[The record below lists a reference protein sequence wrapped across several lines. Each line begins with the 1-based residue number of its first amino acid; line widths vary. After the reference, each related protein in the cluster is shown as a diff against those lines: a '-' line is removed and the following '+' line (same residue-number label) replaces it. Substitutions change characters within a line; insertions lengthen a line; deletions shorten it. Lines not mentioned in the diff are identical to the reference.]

1 MRMELTMTRTRIAVS
16 LLAGLWLAC
25 STERAF
31 TRGEYTDPNEI
42 DLLSDEWAPSDLQLI
57 AKKVV
62 GDLQASPA
70 FATIA
75 GQAQQQPIVIVGK
88 LKNSTSEHI
97 DMQSLA
103 DKIQTQLVNTGRFAF
118 VDSGA
123 RQQIAEEYEYQG
135 SGYVRPD
142 QAKGPGQQVAP
153 DYIMTGELASIK
165 QRVGSDEFIYYKM
178 TAKLS
183 NLKTGLLVWTDEK
196 ELKKKFVKQGVRP

>member
-1 MRMELTMTRTRIAVS
+1 MRMELTMTRTRIALS

-31 TRGEYTDPNEI
+31 TKGEYTDPNEI

-70 FATIA
+70 FAQIQ
-75 GQAQQQPIVIVGK
+75 GRPVVIVGK

-103 DKIQTQLVNTGRFAF
+103 DKIQTQLANTGKFAF
-118 VDSGA
+118 VDASA
-123 RQQIAEEYEYQG
+123 RQAVAEEYEYQG

-142 QAKGPGQQVAP
+142 QAKGPGQQIAP
-153 DYIMTGELASIK
+153 DYIMTGDLASIK

-178 TAKLS
+178 TAKLT
-183 NLKTGLLVWTDEK
+183 NLRTGILEWTDEK

>member
-1 MRMELTMTRTRIAVS
+1 MELTMTRPRIVLS

-31 TRGEYTDPNEI
+31 TKGEYTDPNEI

-62 GDLQASPA
+62 GDLQTSPA
-70 FATIA
+70 FAQIQ
-75 GQAQQQPIVIVGK
+75 GRPVVIVGK

-103 DKIQTQLVNTGRFAF
+103 DKIQTQLANTGKFAF
-118 VDSGA
+118 VDASA
-123 RQQIAEEYEYQG
+123 RQAVAEEYEYQQ

-142 QAKGPGQQVAP
+142 QAKGPGQQFAP

-178 TAKLS
+178 TAKLT
-183 NLKTGLLVWTDEK
+183 NIRTGLLEWTDEK
-196 ELKKKFVKQGVRP
+196 ELKKKFVKQGIRP